1 MRLAFS
7 SVLALASLSSSL
19 VLAAINTHPNNTAP
33 PPPLLNTQPGGPSF
47 NGTVAQVMVQQTAG
61 NSQPSPLDAGLLN
74 LFSYKGGPVM
84 TDLYSTGAK
93 TKVHALWWNTGKSRQ
108 VRLNNVNLA
117 DLLPAFIDTLNAS
130 PLWEVVRL
138 YSGTN
143 GKVGGI
149 QFGSTFKVDDE
160 DLSYWNTIAPGL
172 RGSKIDNVY
181 RASFN
186 YDRWKL
192 VLAKIVS
199 SNYLPNE
206 PNDSIY
212 VLFMDSQTDFAPW
225 VIDGQS
231 KATCAFHS
239 YVNGLSGTGINL
251 INPKDTYF
259 YAVLGYVDENSVC
272 YRIADGAMK
281 WRHFNPTRNPAKY
294 VKSVTYLNT
303 LAHELMEIMTD
314 PLLGSGIDAN
324 GKLVDMG
331 WYAIKDDNGISENA
345 DFCVMQY
352 SGTPQTTINVDDN
365 GTGCKIYSNFNFE
378 GPSPTKNKLM
388 RHYVAIQDALHPG
401 SKKCVRSD
409 PEMTNIVIKSRAG
422 PNFCLDQWSSS
433 AQWESS
439 GSVTLTECR
448 GWHNQR
454 WTYNPQDQ
462 TLKVNSN
469 CLNVPSGIVVAGQT
483 IRHSAC
489 NSSSGNQ
496 KWIYSYVD
504 KTIRWAGNL
513 SLCLDVSGG
522 EGAEVQLQNCVP
534 NNNQKWDFTDGP
546 CGNGNRGNGV
556 CSNGG
561 TCSSTGWCPSN

>member
-1 MRLAFS
+1 MM
-7 SVLALASLSSSL
+7 
-19 VLAAINTHPNNTAP
+19 N
-33 PPPLLNTQPGGPSF
+33 GPSF
-47 NGTVAQVMVQQTAG
+47 NGSAAQVKVIHSTHNAG
-61 NSQPSPLDAGLLN
+61 PSQSLILDPGLLKF
-74 LFSYKGGPVM
+74 FSHKGGPVM
-84 TDLYSTGAK
+84 TDHPTTFAK
-93 TKVHALWWNTGKSRQ
+93 TKVHAIWWLTGSSDE
-108 VRLNNVNLA
+108 VELNDVLLA
-117 DLLPAFIDTLNAS
+117 DLLPAFLNALS
-130 PLWEVVRL
+130 ASSLWSVIRL
-138 YSGTN
+138 YTGSDGRP
-143 GKVGGI
+143 VGGVT
-149 QFGSTFKVDDE
+149 FGKNFKVE
-160 DLSYWNTIAPGL
+160 SWGNWNTVATGL
-172 RGSKIDNVY
+172 NVGKQGSRVD
-181 RASFN
+181 RAMFT
-186 YDRWKL
+186 YGRWQK
-192 VLAKIVS
+192 VLAEIVS
-199 SNYLPNE
+199 KGHLPNE

-212 VLFMDSQTDFAPW
+212 VLFMDSQTDFEG
-225 VIDGQS
+225 VVEQGQTL
-231 KATCAFHS
+231 ATCAFHS
-239 YVNGLSGTGINL
+239 YVNGLSGTG

-314 PLLGSGIDAN
+314 PLLGSGKDSN
-324 GKLVDMG
+324 GNIVDMG
-331 WYAIKDDNGISENA
+331 WYAAKDSTSISENA